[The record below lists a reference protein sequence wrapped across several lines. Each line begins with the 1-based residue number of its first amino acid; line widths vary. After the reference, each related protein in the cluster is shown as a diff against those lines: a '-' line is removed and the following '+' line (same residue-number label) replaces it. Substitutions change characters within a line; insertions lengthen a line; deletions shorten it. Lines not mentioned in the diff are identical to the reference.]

1 MILFTIYAEVTQAN
15 KRMKILPL
23 SLWTCEHVP
32 YNWNILWPASE
43 NNLAVGGRNLYIT
56 LYACESTDH
65 CWLSIGVYELQVLYT
80 AYSKFI
86 FFKKFWQLLEFVGS
100 ETVSGLNPLFVD
112 RHGGTTLEVPLKVC
126 SGFRSKLSLILYAKK
141 VRVL

>member
-43 NNLAVGGRNLYIT
+43 NNLAVGGRNLYIIRVWVN
-56 LYACESTDH
+56 
-65 CWLSIGVYELQVLYT
+65 WLSIGVYELHVLYT

-86 FFKKFWQLLEFVGS
+86 LFKKFWQLLEFVGS
-100 ETVSGLNPLFVD
+100 ETVSGLNPLF
-112 RHGGTTLEVPLKVC
+112 C
-126 SGFRSKLSLILYAKK
+126 W
-141 VRVL
+141 